1 MDALFGDQPIFGFG
15 PDPLSPHPARP
26 IDAVG
31 DVRTD
36 GLREKIVQSCPRVP
50 GVYGMLDRKGN
61 LIYVGKSKSLRSRL
75 LSYFAA
81 SNSQEKGGRII
92 ESARAIQWETQ
103 PSEFAALVREQ
114 QLIRRFE
121 PRWNVQGVPKRQRPV
136 YLCLGKKPTT
146 FFIAGKPPKDTKVKT
161 TSDCIAVEGPFFG
174 AARMNLVADTL
185 NKVFKLR
192 DCGEKQTFRFADQLQ
207 LFDLEYRPGCLRLE
221 VGTCLGPCASAC
233 SRAAYDD
240 RVNAAESFLDGFNH
254 EPLDSIRHQM
264 ETASKNQ
271 QYELAARAFE
281 TIKSLEY
288 IDRKLK
294 MLNQA
299 RRRFT
304 FIYAVPGIDG
314 CGTWYLIHSGEIA
327 DCVAAPRNAVEHRLL
342 APKLKSWSAITANQ
356 LDRGHGAHPHTL
368 SLVASWFRKHR
379 EELNQRTFAPHL
391 AAKHA
396 NTAAFDQPTATIA
409 TTIAAGKTDEARS
422 PLP

>member
-1 MDALFGDQPIFGFG
+1 MDALFGDHPIFGFG
-15 PDPLSPHPARP
+15 ADPLSPHPPRL

-31 DVRTD
+31 DASID
-36 GLREKIVQSCPRVP
+36 GLRAKVIQSCPRVP

-81 SNSQEKGGRII
+81 SNAQEKGGRII

-136 YLCLGKKPTT
+136 YLCLGKNPAM
-146 FFIAGKPPKDTKVKT
+146 FFTISRPSKEKT
-161 TSDCIAVEGPFFG
+161 LKQLMTNDCIAVEGPFYG
-174 AARMNLVADTL
+174 AARMNAVVETL

-192 DCGEKQTFRFADQLQ
+192 DCSQKQKFRFADQLQ

-221 VGTCLGPCASAC
+221 VNTCLGPCAAAC
-233 SRAAYDD
+233 SRSAYDE

-254 EPLDSIRHQM
+254 EPLDTIRTQM
-264 ETASKNQ
+264 EMASANR
-271 QYELAARAFE
+271 QYELAGRARE
-281 TIKSLEY
+281 TIKAMEY

-304 FIYAVPGIDG
+304 FIYAVPGHDG

-327 DCVAAPRNAVEHRLL
+327 DCVAAPRNASEYE
-342 APKLKSWSAITANQ
+342 AIQDKMKSWASMTARQ

-368 SLVASWFRKHR
+368 SLIASWFRKNR
-379 EELNQRTFAPHL
+379 DELEHRTFAPH
-391 AAKHA
+391 AAW
-396 NTAAFDQPTATIA
+396 D
-409 TTIAAGKTDEARS
+409 GKQQSAECPPAPMAVSTPRRS
-422 PLP
+422 RRA